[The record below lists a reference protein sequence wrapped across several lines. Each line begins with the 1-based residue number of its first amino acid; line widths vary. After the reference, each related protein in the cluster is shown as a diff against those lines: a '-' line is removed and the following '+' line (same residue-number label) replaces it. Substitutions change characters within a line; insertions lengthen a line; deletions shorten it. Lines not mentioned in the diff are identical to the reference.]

1 MTASGWRI
9 GQGWD
14 IHRLVPGRPLILGGV
29 AIAHDRGLAGHSD
42 ADVLTH
48 ALIDALL
55 GAAADGDIGTHF
67 PDTDPTWQD
76 ASSLRMLVE
85 VVRRVRAAGWE
96 IGNVDLTVV
105 AERPRL
111 GPYRDPIRTQLAAA
125 LGIDIDAV
133 SLKAKT
139 AEGLGPEGAEAAISA
154 QAAVLLRDARS
165 KAR

>member
-1 MTASGWRI
+1 MTASELRI

-29 AIAHDRGLAGHSD
+29 EIDHDHGLAGHSD

-67 PDTDPTWQD
+67 PDTDPAWKD

-85 VVRRVRAAGWE
+85 VARRVRGAGWE
-96 IGNVDLTVV
+96 IGNVDLTLV
-105 AERPRL
+105 AERPRI

-125 LGIDIDAV
+125 LGIDIGAV

-139 AEGLGPEGAEAAISA
+139 AEGLGPEGAQAAISA
-154 QAAVLLRDARS
+154 QAVALLRDARG
-165 KAR
+165 KGR